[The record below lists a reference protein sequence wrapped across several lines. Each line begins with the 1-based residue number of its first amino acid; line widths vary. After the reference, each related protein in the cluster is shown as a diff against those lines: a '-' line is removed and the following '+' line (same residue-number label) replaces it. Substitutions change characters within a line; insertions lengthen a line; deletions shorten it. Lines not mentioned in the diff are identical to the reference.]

1 MLAWSER
8 GSAFH
13 NHGRPRAARPR
24 REIPPLTPPGYG
36 AVSQSPAGTTNRDTR
51 SDGRQ
56 LMKVLRRVSP
66 DAIRAAGYC
75 LVRPREWIDWGASCG
90 LGVCRRWRSA
100 RARWRCPE
108 NTAHPAKTRWSSI
121 DVMTGCGHIVVHN
134 KSNPHSPYEHVT
146 VRKDKSAVPVSAFF
160 GRCQRINFTTHLP
173 NQARLMEWPRHG

>member
-1 MLAWSER
+1 
-8 GSAFH
+8 
-13 NHGRPRAARPR
+13 
-24 REIPPLTPPGYG
+24 
-36 AVSQSPAGTTNRDTR
+36 
-51 SDGRQ
+51 
-56 LMKVLRRVSP
+56 MKVLRRVSP

-134 KSNPHSPYEHVT
+134 KSNPHSPFEHVT

-160 GRCQRINFTTHLP
+160 ARCQRINFTTHLP